1 MIGSCCPQEGTF
13 GQKSGIRGT
22 LNYHHLNKNID
33 ILYRAQLFFFRLYNC
48 VEHLEWSFWLWI
60 HKRKVIVWT
69 QKSLMLGYQKLAG
82 PSRQFKT
89 CSEIHFNT
97 KCQLE
102 YLPSQILL
110 KAWHNWGVKPRSWCL
125 STFLELSQ
133 LIYCSASTIPVFK
146 WTEKANTW
154 VHPWVC
160 NVRLKYW
167 NTLRDHILFSAMSLL
182 LHENDHKHHLEHTG
196 CLSNADSCLQTL
208 CKVSNW
214 WISLLK
220 LRRNS
225 NYLNGTSAK
234 PVFSAIEF
242 SVTIDWP

>member
-1 MIGSCCPQEGTF
+1 VDSEISNVRIPEIGRTF
-13 GQKSGIRGT
+13 KTVQ
-22 LNYHHLNKNID
+22 D
-33 ILYRAQLFFFRLYNC
+33 
-48 VEHLEWSFWLWI
+48 
-60 HKRKVIVWT
+60 
-69 QKSLMLGYQKLAG
+69 MLGDSFQHQIRNFL
-82 PSRQFKT
+82 FW
-89 CSEIHFNT
+89 
-97 KCQLE
+97 CQLE

-133 LIYCSASTIPVFK
+133 LIYCSALTIPVFK
-146 WTEKANTW
+146 WTEKANKW